1 MRKRKNVEKQGR
13 YPSAVILLMM
23 LLAAKAAFGGNADA
37 PLYFTILHTNDEHS
51 AVLPA
56 PLVDYHPQK
65 QDPTVGGLARLSGLA
80 NTIRAAKS
88 ASGEPVVLVS
98 AGDILGGAPH
108 FWLIPGG
115 EAPEISIMKKIGYD
129 VLTIGNH
136 DFDYGPEILAHY
148 YRTAGYPKA
157 SATTTLVSSNLVIPQ
172 GHPLADCGIQDSH
185 VLVLNNGL
193 RLGFFG
199 LLGKNAAKLATKK
212 APIDIS
218 DPIAAASESVKS
230 LKSMNADV
238 IIGLTHAG
246 RYEDEELAATVPGI
260 DIMITGHFHN
270 MALENPLRVEN
281 TILVQSTA
289 FLHHLG
295 VLELAYTRSDGKLR
309 IMNEDS
315 GQPFLVPLDDS
326 VEEDPIISTS
336 IAGYTEKLNLLVKR
350 LTENTVTDIHGA
362 ILTSRFVLKAGP
374 PLQESILGN
383 VVTDAM
389 RLIAEEK
396 TGEKVDFAIQA
407 DGVIRSDVSPG
418 SMPYSKDKIC
428 FYDLATAIGL
438 GTGFDNNPGYPLT
451 SIYLT
456 GNDIY
461 RMLELTLML
470 ARYADVFSIQMSG
483 GRFFYDPD
491 WVSLFRIPYTKVHV
505 PTLRAVIGVERF
517 TGNGVQTDTSELY
530 TPILR
535 GDDTLY
541 HVVCDSYILSFF
553 PKIAELLPFFK
564 VIPKNRDGK
573 EISLREAVIHPG
585 NEELKFWQA
594 VVAYALAQPSGKDGI
609 PQVPDYYS
617 TAGARIIQQH
627 TYPVVVWLILAL
639 ALTAGF
645 IVVCLR
651 FWKSRRKRKASTPIT
666 TESR

>member
-1 MRKRKNVEKQGR
+1 MNKKKNHEKRGW
-13 YPSAVILLMM
+13 YPSAALLLTILF
-23 LLAAKAAFGGNADA
+23 AAKTTIGGGADA

-65 QDPTVGGLARLSGLA
+65 KGSTSGGLARLSRLA
-80 NTIRAAKS
+80 NDIRAAKS
-88 ASGEPVVLVS
+88 TSGEPVVLVS

-115 EAPEISIMKKIGYD
+115 EAPEISIMREIGYN

-148 YRTAGYPKA
+148 YRTAGYPEA
-157 SATTTLVSSNLVIPQ
+157 GATTPIVSSNLVIPQ
-172 GHPLADCGIQDSH
+172 SHPLADCGIQDTH

-199 LLGKNAAKLATKK
+199 LLGKNAAKLATRK

-218 DPIAAASESVKS
+218 DPISAAAEAVKT
-230 LKSMNADV
+230 LKAMNVDV

-246 RYEDEELAATVPGI
+246 RYEDEALASTVPGI
-260 DIMITGHFHN
+260 DIMITGHFHD
-270 MALENPLRVEN
+270 MALEKPLFVGN

-295 VLELAYTRSDGKLR
+295 ILELAYTRSDGKLR
-309 IMNEDS
+309 IRNANS
-315 GQPFLVPLDDS
+315 RRPFLVPLDDS
-326 VEEDPIISTS
+326 VEEDPVIAKS
-336 IAGYTEKLNLLVKR
+336 IARYTEKLNLLVKR
-350 LTENTVTDIHGA
+350 LTENKVSDVHDA
-362 ILTSRFVLKAGP
+362 VLTSDFVLKAGP

-383 VVTDAM
+383 FVADAM
-389 RLIAEEK
+389 RLITEEK

-418 SMPYSKDKIC
+418 SMPYSSGKIC

-438 GTGFDNNPGYPLT
+438 GTGFDENPGYPLA

-470 ARYADVFSIQMSG
+470 SRYADVFSIQMSG

-491 WVSLFRIPYTKVHV
+491 WVSLFRIPYTNVHV
-505 PTLRAVIGVERF
+505 PTLRAVTGVERF
-517 TGNGVQTDTSELY
+517 TGNGVQTNSGELY
-530 TPILR
+530 TPISR
-535 GDDTLY
+535 NDDTLY

-573 EISLREAVIHPG
+573 EITLREAVIHNG
-585 NEELKFWQA
+585 KEELKFWQA
-594 VVAYALAQPSGKDGI
+594 VVAYALAQPAGEDGI
-609 PQVPDYYS
+609 PRMPSFYS
-617 TAGARIIQQH
+617 TTGARIIQQH
-627 TYPVVVWLILAL
+627 SYPVVVWLILAL

-645 IVVCLR
+645 FVVCLR
-651 FWKSRRKRKASTPIT
+651 FWKSRRKKKASAMT
-666 TESR
+666 TEIR